1 MKKLLSFILVLGL
14 FWGVV
19 ARTETPKASLVD
31 PDSLVSK
38 IINPK
43 QEQKLECSLKY
54 EYSLMRQICIEKDI
68 FSYFFFTLAALCFI
82 GIIFAIYGLISISIN
97 ILYLKIVSDFSPNK
111 EKVKL
116 AENDTE
122 NAEEGLGASMKIFW
136 SSLKWVV
143 IFVLIG
149 LCFYMI

>member
-54 EYSLMRQICIEKDI
+54 ENFLLSQDI
-68 FSYFFFTLAALCFI
+68 TNKNINRYF
-82 GIIFAIYGLISISIN
+82 IFKLYTKIS
-97 ILYLKIVSDFSPNK
+97 SPRIQLLN
-111 EKVKL
+111 
-116 AENDTE
+116 
-122 NAEEGLGASMKIFW
+122 
-136 SSLKWVV
+136 
-143 IFVLIG
+143 
-149 LCFYMI
+149 